1 LRATKVDIEAALI
14 NGPVVFAGGALS
26 TGRLFGYNANTRQV
40 LIPNELWIELS
51 RLGCW
56 VSQAVILQ
64 WAEKTANL
72 GEDIDVATVVKL
84 LLDREDKR
92 TLSRRGSCFLG
103 WIGWSASG
111 PAPPCEKL

>member
-1 LRATKVDIEAALI
+1 M
-14 NGPVVFAGGALS
+14 VFAGGALS

-51 RLGCW
+51 RLGYW

-72 GEDIDVATVVKL
+72 GEG
-84 LLDREDKR
+84 
-92 TLSRRGSCFLG
+92 RRPRLQWRLVLESCLEPQ
-103 WIGWSASG
+103 S
-111 PAPPCEKL
+111 